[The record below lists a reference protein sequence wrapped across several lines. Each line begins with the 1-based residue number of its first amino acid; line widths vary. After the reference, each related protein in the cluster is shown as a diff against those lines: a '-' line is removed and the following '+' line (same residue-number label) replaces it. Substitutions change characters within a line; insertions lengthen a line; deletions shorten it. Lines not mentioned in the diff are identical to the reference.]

1 MTDTQDA
8 APRVRVEERYPAAR
22 AGLAYLAAVLD
33 GTADENVAQFH
44 ALDAAGIADMFLS
57 CVELRTVIEDVVR
70 RQLNRET
77 TDRFLSQHSSDVE
90 RAVRAHWRESAELR
104 EQSARLVDATVMR
117 QTSSA
122 WWRQQ
127 RQMEAQLDDALRTT
141 ERERIELARQ
151 RGVCEQFIRDWESS
165 AVTSGEAVR
174 RFRTDFPGT
183 LKRRAK
189 RGHRY

>member
-104 EQSARLVDATVMR
+104 EQSARIGGRNGDAADEFRLVASATADGKR
-117 QTSSA
+117 SS
-122 WWRQQ
+122 
-127 RQMEAQLDDALRTT
+127 TT
-141 ERERIELARQ
+141 RSAPPNASGSSLPGSAASASSSFAIGRAAR
-151 RGVCEQFIRDWESS
+151 
-165 AVTSGEAVR
+165 
-174 RFRTDFPGT
+174 
-183 LKRRAK
+183 
-189 RGHRY
+189 